1 MPVHMMLNVI
11 TSINV
16 ISKQNEA
23 QNTRS
28 VTNEKINGVPFVVD
42 ARYHVQR
49 LWIKAAS
56 IA

>member
-1 MPVHMMLNVI
+1 MMLNVI